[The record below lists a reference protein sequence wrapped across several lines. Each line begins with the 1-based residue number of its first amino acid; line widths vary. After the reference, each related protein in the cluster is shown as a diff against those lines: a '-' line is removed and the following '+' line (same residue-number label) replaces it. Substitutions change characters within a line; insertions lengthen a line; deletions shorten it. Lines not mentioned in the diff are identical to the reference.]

1 MKQLLLLIALLGM
14 VSCTCFRSSPPVN
27 EIKSPEVTS
36 PKINSDTFIEIKME
50 GGGFYGGANPVT
62 ENTKLIKSD
71 GTVVIRN
78 KQMYTGSKESTFSIP
93 RVQVEE
99 LAKLIYD
106 NGFFSMK
113 ILYDCD
119 KSNRSCQDRKIK
131 YPPAVPLKIDVTIG
145 QVRKQV
151 TVTVFEKGM
160 VEYPDE
166 FALIANRIDELTN
179 REKLK

>member
-1 MKQLLLLIALLGM
+1 
-14 VSCTCFRSSPPVN
+14 VN

-36 PKINSDTFIEIKME
+36 PEINSDTFIEIKME

-78 KQMYTGSKESTFSIP
+78 KQMYSGGEEMTFSIP
-93 RVQVEE
+93 RAKVEE
-99 LAKLIYD
+99 LVRFITDK
-106 NGFFSMK
+106 GFFQMQS
-113 ILYDCD
+113 LYDCD
-119 KSNRSCQDRKIK
+119 PSNRECRERKRK

-145 QVRKQV
+145 QIRKQV
-151 TVTVFEKGM
+151 TVTVYEKGM

-166 FALIANRIDELTN
+166 FVLIANRIDELTN
-179 REKLK
+179 QEKLK